1 MTCVAE
7 SRHIRSCQKRQ
18 ETIDLRCRMLF
29 VVHVLSTDLL
39 IVFAPKHLG
48 WKNGTWNLS
57 KVSIVVNVTYQ
68 IWDGIRPETVF
79 RLAISWSIVRQAAL
93 KPSGNGWTLTRPLLL
108 SPDLRSTFVFFN
120 WAAFFLFEW
129 PRSCIRRNSLW
140 SLIFINRVSRFLVKI
155 QHKFIYL
162 FTNIGMKQCLLNS
175 RRSEKCYTSGSYSQ
189 FDKSI
194 CCWCLAN
201 DGYADR
207 LPFLA
212 QPWRRMLKWRGTF
225 KAMA

>member
-1 MTCVAE
+1 MLHTRFGMESVLRLCFVLQSLDPLSGKPLWSPVAMAGHWQD
-7 SRHIRSCQKRQ
+7 RCCCRQ
-18 ETIDLRCRMLF
+18 IYAVHLF
-29 VVHVLSTDLL
+29 FSIELL
-39 IVFAPKHLG
+39 
-48 WKNGTWNLS
+48 
-57 KVSIVVNVTYQ
+57 
-68 IWDGIRPETVF
+68 
-79 RLAISWSIVRQAAL
+79 
-93 KPSGNGWTLTRPLLL
+93 
-108 SPDLRSTFVFFN
+108 FF
-120 WAAFFLFEW
+120 FEW